1 MESNTTNIS
10 SAYLHIVLISVNA
23 VLRLLKRS
31 TCVGGRTHLV
41 VVAISRFDFDA
52 ARLWLVII
60 IIQFIKRLR
69 PWLQRLFKDCKTC
82 EME

>member
-60 IIQFIKRLR
+60 IIIIIIRQFIRRSNMTKS
-69 PWLQRLFKDCKTC
+69 LQ
-82 EME
+82 